1 MDKLTPVFSGAGVLP
16 PSVTAGGV
24 SSSGGGVTDAVSF
37 SDTGV
42 AGGVSSSGDDVTGAA
57 SFVPGAGGL
66 FPAAPHS
73 LGRLGGIVK
82 IPITNISRL
91 AVISTDQIS
100 SLNQSSLIRSSWRV
114 RFVQSFIS
122 ILLFMAGFNN
132 SAMMPPKLR

>member
-1 MDKLTPVFSGAGVLP
+1 VDKLTPVFSGAGVLP
-16 PSVTAGGV
+16 PSVTAGGI

-91 AVISTDQIS
+91 AVISTAIKP
-100 SLNQSSLIRSSWRV
+100 
-114 RFVQSFIS
+114 FFIKS
-122 ILLFMAGFNN
+122 ILLDSLYPGRSEVCSNRFHFH
-132 SAMMPPKLR
+132 PPFHGWF